1 MTDQTPPPGQQ
12 PYGQQPPGQQPYGQQ
27 PYGQQ
32 PYGQQPYGQQ
42 PYGPG
47 QPPYPQH
54 PGQPPVEHLQSG
66 AGARVG
72 TDKEPRTGQRRK
84 AVAIGGGLLGAAL
97 IGGGVWAWSAWF
109 SQGAQPAEALPDS
122 TLAYVSVDLDPP
134 GQQKVEALRT
144 LRKFPAFRD
153 EVGLKEDDDLRKELF
168 ESLQDDGLCKDV
180 DYGDDVEP
188 WLGQR
193 AAFALVDL
201 GKDTPSPVVVVQVSD
216 QDAAEK
222 GIDKLTDC
230 ANPQSSGEDFGGYA
244 FNGDWA
250 VFAETKG
257 IAQDVVD
264 AADKGTL
271 GDDADYTKWIDEA
284 GDPGIITLYAAPKA
298 GKALLDAM
306 DSGLLGG
313 GGYAYGSSGFSESG
327 SDSGSFS
334 DELVATA
341 QPVDPAAYVDEETES
356 PEPGTI
362 NPKNLVTENPSDAP
376 SDFPSD
382 FPTELP
388 SDFPTEL
395 PSDFPTEL
403 PSDFPSDFPT
413 EMPTEFDEGPDS
425 GPMVPDATREML
437 ADFNGGAAVIRFDDG
452 SLEMEVAMDG
462 FQSDLT
468 DKITS
473 DRGADVLETLPD
485 STAVAYGLGFEDGWV
500 QAVIDE
506 FGPMIED
513 ASGMS
518 VDEAIAQAEKETGLS
533 IPEDVE
539 TLTGESLAVA
549 LDGDFDP
556 KAVEDSPDA
565 LPVGAKIKGDP
576 AEIAKVVEKLR
587 AKLPAD
593 EQQYLVTREDG
604 DYMLVGTSDAYLD
617 KLAGD
622 GDLGDS
628 DAYEK
633 VIPDSEDASAVLYV
647 NFDAGGGDGWLA
659 DLVGSFDSKD
669 ASDNVAPL
677 EALGVSSWTDGDTTH
692 GLLRLTTED

>member
-12 PYGQQPPGQQPYGQQ
+12 PPGSPYGQQ
-27 PYGQQ
+27 PGQ
-32 PYGQQPYGQQ
+32 
-42 PYGPG
+42 
-47 QPPYPQH
+47 

-72 TDKEPRTGQRRK
+72 TEKEPRTGGRRR
-84 AVAIGGGLLGAAL
+84 AIAIGGGLIGAAL

-109 SQGAQPAEALPDS
+109 SQGPQPAEALPDS

-153 EVGLKEDDDLRKELF
+153 EVGLDEDDDIRKELF
-168 ESLQDDGLCKDV
+168 QSLQDDGLCKDV

-216 QDAAEK
+216 EDAAEK
-222 GIDKLTDC
+222 GIDALVDC
-230 ANPQSSGEDFGGYA
+230 ANPEASGDDFGGYA
-244 FNGDWA
+244 FNGDWV
-250 VFAETKG
+250 VFAETTG
-257 IAQDVVD
+257 IAEDVVD
-264 AADKGTL
+264 AADEGTL
-271 GDDADYTKWIDEA
+271 GDDADYTRWIDEA
-284 GDPGIITLYAAPKA
+284 GDPGIITMYAAPKA

-313 GGYAYGSSGFSESG
+313 GGYAYGGSDYSE

-334 DELVATA
+334 DEIVATA

-362 NPKNLVTENPSDAP
+362 NPSNLVTENPRDVPMEMPSDLP
-376 SDFPSD
+376 TDFPSD

-388 SDFPTEL
+388 SDFPTGL
-395 PSDFPTEL
+395 PTDYPTVE
-403 PSDFPSDFPT
+403 
-413 EMPTEFDEGPDS
+413 PTEFDMDDYADEPEL
-425 GPMVPDATREML
+425 PDATRDLL
-437 ADFNGGAAVIRFDDG
+437 ADFKGGAAVIRFDDG
-452 SLEMEVAMDG
+452 ALEIEAAMDG

-468 DKITS
+468 DAITS

-500 QAVIDE
+500 QALIDE
-506 FGPMIED
+506 LGPMIED
-513 ASGMS
+513 GSGMS
-518 VDEAIAQAEKETGLS
+518 VDEAIAEAEKETGLS
-533 IPEDVE
+533 IPEDIE

-556 KAVEDSPDA
+556 KAVDDAPDA

-576 AEIAKVVEKLR
+576 AEIAKVIEKLR
-587 AKLPAD
+587 AQLPAD

-604 DYMLVGTSDAYLD
+604 DYVLVGTSDAYLD

-628 DAYEK
+628 DVYEK
-633 VIPDSEDASAVLYV
+633 VIPDSEDAAAVLYV
-647 NFDAGGGDGWLA
+647 DFDAGGGDGWLA